1 MSAEKSQLAEEQRWR
16 DLALRACLLDG
27 ILDATAEITAAC
39 DEHGV
44 LMFFNRAARQLV
56 GHEPEQV
63 GPEERPRLYRVYR
76 PDGTLMDPDGLPLMR
91 ALREPLMRAL
101 GEGYADNLEV
111 LVDGPGDGRRQLTGV
126 GRRLSLDDGRVV
138 GAVVVMRD
146 VTDERAVLDQLR
158 EQGQRDPLTGLAGR
172 RLFQDHLAHAL
183 SRAERSGWST
193 AVIAIDIDRFR
204 QLNDTFGH
212 DVGDAVLVEVG
223 RRLESVLRGYDTIA
237 RSHAVARL
245 GGDEFFVLCEDARDE
260 RAASSIVARLIEAIT
275 APMAL
280 DGQALAVTAS
290 AGMVLRQGH
299 ADDPEELI
307 HDAEM
312 AMRQAK
318 TQGRGG
324 RVCFSEEMGAA
335 ARRLG
340 ETEAGLQRAL
350 GAGEFR
356 VVYQPK
362 ILLATGQITGVEA
375 LLRWEHPERGTVSPL
390 EFIPLAERSGQIV
403 PIGAWVLEQACAQAA
418 AWAEAFPSRPPVQ
431 VSVNVSARQFD
442 TDIVGAVVR
451 ALDAAQLGPGLLCV
465 ELTESIVMRD
475 ADAAVAVLENLKA
488 VGVAISIDDFGT
500 GYSSLSYLRRLPL
513 DEIKVDKSFVDGLG
527 ADTEC
532 TAIVAAVIAMTHA
545 LDRVVVA
552 EGVETAAQ
560 LQELTTLGCDYAQG
574 YYFARPQTAEDLAAL
589 LVAEAERTWDGHQD
603 ERGDADTRVAYRN
616 RRVVVADDTPT
627 VLQLARLSLTTA
639 GFEVHEASTG
649 REALALVAEL
659 APECVILDVM
669 MPDMD
674 GFEACRVLRANPA
687 SANCT
692 IVMLTATSSPESK
705 AVAFLARADDYIVKP
720 FAPRDLVSRVRAAMS
735 RRMAAGG

>member
-1 MSAEKSQLAEEQRWR
+1 MSPEEDQIAEEHRWR

-27 ILDATAEITAAC
+27 VLDATAEIMAAC

-56 GHEPEQV
+56 VGEPEQV

-76 PDGTLMDPDGLPLMR
+76 ADGTLMDPDGLSLMR

-101 GEGYADNLEV
+101 GEANADNLEV
-111 LVDGPGDGRRQLTGV
+111 LVDGLGGGRRHLTGV
-126 GRRLSLDDGRVV
+126 GRRLSLDDGTVV
-138 GAVVVMRD
+138 GAVVVLRD
-146 VTDERAVLDQLR
+146 VTDERAALDQLR
-158 EQGQRDPLTGLAGR
+158 EQGLRDPITGLASR
-172 RLFQDHLAHAL
+172 RLLQDHLVQAL
-183 SRAERSGWST
+183 RRAERSGATT
-193 AVIAIDIDRFR
+193 ALIAIDIDGFR

-223 RRLESVLRGYDTIA
+223 RRLESALRGYDTVA
-237 RSHAVARL
+237 RSHTVARL
-245 GGDEFFVLCEDARDE
+245 DGDEFFVLCEDVKGE
-260 RAASSIVARLIEAIT
+260 GAASSIVARLIEAIA
-275 APMAL
+275 APMEL
-280 DGQALAVTAS
+280 DGQALAVTV
-290 AGMVLRQGH
+290 GVGIVLRQGR

-307 HDAEM
+307 HDAEV

-318 TQGRGG
+318 AQGRGG

-340 ETEAGLQRAL
+340 ETEASLERAL
-350 GAGEFR
+350 TNGEFR
-356 VVYQPK
+356 LVYQPK

-418 AWAEAFPSRPPVQ
+418 AWAQAFPSRPPVQ

-442 TDIVGAVVR
+442 TDIVGAVVA
-451 ALDAAQLGPGLLCV
+451 ALDAARLGHGLLCV

-475 ADAAVAVLENLKA
+475 ADAAVAVLEDLKA
-488 VGVAISIDDFGT
+488 VGVSISIDDFGT

-527 ADTEC
+527 ADPES
-532 TAIVAAVIAMTHA
+532 TAIVAAVIAMAHA

-574 YYFARPQTAEDLAAL
+574 YYFARPQTAEDLEVL
-589 LVAEAERTWDGHQD
+589 LVAEAERTWDGHQAG
-603 ERGDADTRVAYRN
+603 RGEADTRSSYRS
-616 RRVVVADDTPT
+616 RKVVVADDTPT

-639 GFEVHEASTG
+639 GFEVHEATTG
-649 REALALVAEL
+649 REALALVAEVS
-659 APECVILDVM
+659 PECVILDVM

-674 GFEACRVLRANPA
+674 GFEVCRALRANLA
-687 SANCT
+687 SVDCT
-692 IVMLTATSSPESK
+692 IVMLTATSSPDSK
-705 AVAFLARADDYIVKP
+705 AVAFLAGADDYIVKP

-735 RRMAAGG
+735 RRMPSGA

>member
-1 MSAEKSQLAEEQRWR
+1 MSPEEDQIAEEQRWR

-27 ILDATAEITAAC
+27 VLDATAEITAAC

-76 PDGTLMDPDGLPLMR
+76 PDGTLMDPDGLSLMR

-101 GEGYADNLEV
+101 REANADDLEV
-111 LVDGPGDGRRQLTGV
+111 LVEGPSGGRRQLTGA
-126 GRRLSLDDGRVV
+126 GRRLSLEDGTVV

-146 VTDERAVLDQLR
+146 VTDEHAALDRLR
-158 EQGQRDPLTGLAGR
+158 EQGLRDPITGLASR
-172 RLFQDHLAHAL
+172 RLLQDHLVQAL
-183 SRAERSGWST
+183 SRAGRSGATT
-193 AVIAIDIDRFR
+193 ALIAIDIDGFR

-223 RRLESVLRGYDTIA
+223 RRLESVLRDYDTVA
-237 RSHAVARL
+237 RSHTVARL
-245 GGDEFFVLCEDARDE
+245 GGDEFFVLCEAVKGE
-260 RAASSIVARLIEAIT
+260 GAASSIVARLIEAIT

-280 DGQALAVTAS
+280 DGQTLAVTAG
-290 AGMVLRQGH
+290 AGIVLRKGRT
-299 ADDPEELI
+299 DDPEELI
-307 HDAEM
+307 HDAGM

-318 TQGRGG
+318 AHGPGQ
-324 RVCFSEEMGAA
+324 RVSFSEELGAA

-356 VVYQPK
+356 VLYQPK

-403 PIGAWVLEQACAQAA
+403 PIGAWVLERACAQAA
-418 AWAEAFPSRPPVQ
+418 AWAEGFPTRSPVQ

-442 TDIVGAVVR
+442 TDIVGAVVS
-451 ALDAAQLGPGLLCV
+451 ALDTARLGPGLLCV

-475 ADAAVAVLENLKA
+475 PEAAVAILEDLKA

-513 DEIKVDKSFVDGLG
+513 DEIKVDKSFIDGLG
-527 ADTEC
+527 ADPES
-532 TAIVAAVIAMTHA
+532 TAIVAAVIAMAHA

-552 EGVETAAQ
+552 EGVETEVQ
-560 LQELTTLGCDYAQG
+560 LEELRTLGCEYVQG
-574 YYFARPQTAEDLAAL
+574 YYFARPQTAEDLEAL
-589 LVAEAERTWDGHQD
+589 LVAEAERTWAGHQAG
-603 ERGDADTRVAYRN
+603 RGPADTRASYRS

-649 REALALVAEL
+649 RQALALVAEL

-674 GFEACRVLRANPA
+674 GFEVCRALRANPA
-687 SANCT
+687 SADCT
-692 IVMLTATSSPESK
+692 IVMLTATSSPDSK